1 MIIAGIPPFLHN
13 LDAFYQITMKHLLR
27 KFFFWDAPA
36 QGAFFALTLLLT
48 SVWGIICIFSCIT
61 AYFRTWF
68 HTAISETFLP
78 ATCVILLFILVL
90 CLHYMVARNPFRLF
104 CHWSSCMQ
112 VILCLLAW
120 TGAFHVFW
128 TILAY
133 SYHPFR
139 PGGLKGP
146 YSNEY
151 LECLPYVKHFLT
163 WFGIDGS
170 GCFWFALLGVVFLVF
185 AYCLSAKLI
194 ATSGQLPMRRLF
206 GRGVLALWGMF
217 LASYIL
223 FTGAALLER
232 SRFHRELQKL
242 EEHFGR
248 PPTAKA
254 LSQVFYDDSRSCNP
268 DFWKQFE
275 ENLEAYNG
283 GKDDYDYVYERQPFG
298 IMPLGIYEKRKQV
311 FQERKGHEALD
322 AQLSETLPLPYRKF
336 SDDDLL
342 NAMPELSL
350 LREATRMEMQ
360 HLRFALDDRKF
371 DESSA
376 CLARLDNMI
385 LYLLDDFALIS
396 HLCGYAIGQM
406 RFEAFERMLASGLAS
421 NDWLE
426 SQSKTLLE
434 LEKRFLHSE
443 KRLLYGEAAITLSVL
458 RNPAKIGWEGEKHI
472 HFPSLRFFF
481 PQGWWGVEYN
491 RKCLVR
497 MFQVEHFSQMPAGP
511 TGSALVNVVVS
522 GYSKVPQKRQAF
534 LASIRILRSLID
546 AELHFRKTGKYP
558 DALDTLLQDP
568 FSDKPL
574 KYALGDCKFNRHVY
588 HVYKEMPEYKD
599 SWESM
604 PPFDFFREETNIK
617 AVQIWSVGPDGIDD
631 GGLGVKGEG
640 SDIRRTDDIRGIIPI
655 R

>member
-1 MIIAGIPPFLHN
+1 
-13 LDAFYQITMKHLLR
+13 MKPHLR
-27 KFFFWDAPA
+27 KIFFWDAPA
-36 QGAFFALTLLLT
+36 QGAFFGLTLLLT
-48 SVWGIICIFSCIT
+48 SAWGIICIIFT
-61 AYFRTWF
+61 VFTYYRTLF
-68 HTAISETFLP
+68 HEISATLLRATFP
-78 ATCVILLFILVL
+78 VILLYILVL
-90 CLHYMVARNPFRLF
+90 CLHFMVARNPFRLL
-104 CHWSSCMQ
+104 CHLSSCIQ

-275 ENLEAYNG
+275 ENLDAFNG
-283 GKDDYDYVYERQPFG
+283 GKDEYDYVYERQPFG
-298 IMPLGIYEKRKQV
+298 IMPPGIYEKRKQV

-342 NAMPELSL
+342 NAMPLPELSL

-631 GGLGVKGEG
+631 GGLNKKAEYG
-640 SDIRRTDDIRGIIPI
+640 SEQKSTDDIRFILPI
-655 R
+655 HQ